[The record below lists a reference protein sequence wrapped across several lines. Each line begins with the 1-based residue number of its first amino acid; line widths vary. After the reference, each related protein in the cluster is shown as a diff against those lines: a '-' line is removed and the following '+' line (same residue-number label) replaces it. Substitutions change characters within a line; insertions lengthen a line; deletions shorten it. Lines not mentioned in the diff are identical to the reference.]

1 MGKSAALISEQ
12 IVEQQSFND
21 GAALSDVSLSEDHTI
36 SEVESIAA
44 SDAPLQPN
52 KNLEKRYFGFLRSK
66 TFWIVLVHGQILSLS
81 ITCTNTLTTEMSMEG
96 NNIPAFQSLFTYALL
111 FLIFLPYTIYQMGFK
126 AFWKMFIRDCWK
138 FFILG
143 FADVQGNY
151 FVVKAYQ
158 YTNILSAALLDNF
171 AIVVVVILSF
181 VLLKVR
187 YHWSQYL
194 GTIIAIGGMALLVV
208 SDHLTH
214 GGDKAA
220 NPVKGDLFVLLG
232 AACYGISNTLE
243 EYFVSKRP
251 MYQVLGM
258 LGLFGMFI
266 IGVQAAIFERDSIQQ
281 AHWNGKVGGYLT
293 GFTLTMLL
301 IYTTAPILFRMS
313 SAAFYN
319 LSLLT
324 SDFWSL
330 LVGIEAF
337 GYYVYWLYPVGFV
350 FTVLGVIC
358 YCAAPMT
365 KFGESFKPWLGE
377 DQEKGIA
384 GLGTAKAR
392 LNRSAAAAEDDNA
405 TAASSSEGSDIEVTS
420 ANDTDVE
427 NADELVQ
434 SKAH

>member
-1 MGKSAALISEQ
+1 MGKSAARVTEQ
-12 IVEQQSFND
+12 I
-21 GAALSDVSLSEDHTI
+21 SDLHSSDSESLDNVSLSDEHTV
-36 SEVESIAA
+36 SEAESYA
-44 SDAPLQPN
+44 SDAPLQP
-52 KNLEKRYFGFLRSK
+52 KRLEKRYFGFLRSK
-66 TFWIVLVHGQILSLS
+66 RFWIVLVHGQILSLA
-81 ITCTNTLTTEMSMEG
+81 ITCTNTMTTEMSMQG

-111 FLIFLPYTIYQMGFK
+111 FLIFMPYTIYRMGPKQFY
-126 AFWKMFIRDCWK
+126 KMFIRDCWK

-181 VLLKVR
+181 LLLKVR

-194 GTIIAIGGMALLVV
+194 GTVIAIGGMALLVV

-214 GGDKAA
+214 GKDPAA
-220 NPVKGDLFVLLG
+220 NAVKGDLFVLLG

-251 MYQVLGM
+251 MYQVLAM
-258 LGLFGMFI
+258 LGFFGMCI
-266 IGVQAAIFERDSIQQ
+266 IGVQAAIFERSSLQN
-281 AHWNGKVGGYLT
+281 AKWNGEVGGYLT
-293 GFTLTMLL
+293 GFTLAMLL

-350 FTVLGVIC
+350 FTILGVIC

-365 KFGESFKPWLGE
+365 KFGESVKPWLGD

-384 GLGTAKAR
+384 GLGTARAR
-392 LNRSAAAAEDDNA
+392 LDRQNLE
-405 TAASSSEGSDIEVTS
+405 TVPEESSSEEETPETEAETETETPESTKQ
-420 ANDTDVE
+420 T
-427 NADELVQ
+427 
-434 SKAH
+434 

>member
-1 MGKSAALISEQ
+1 MGKSAARISEQ
-12 IVEQQSFND
+12 I
-21 GAALSDVSLSEDHTI
+21 SDLHSSDTESLDNVSLSDDHTI
-36 SEVESIAA
+36 SEAESYAA
-44 SDAPLQPN
+44 SDTPLQP
-52 KNLEKRYFGFLRSK
+52 KPLEKRYFGFLRSK
-66 TFWIVLVHGQILSLS
+66 RFWIVLAHGQVLSLA
-81 ITCTNTLTTEMSMEG
+81 ITCTNTMTTEMSMEG
-96 NNIPAFQSLFTYALL
+96 NNIPAFQSLFTYAIL
-111 FLIFLPYTIYQMGFK
+111 FLIFMPYTIYRMGFK
-126 AFWKMFIRDCWK
+126 GFYKMFIRDCWK

-181 VLLKVR
+181 ILLKVR

-194 GTIIAIGGMALLVV
+194 GTVIAIGGMALLVV

-214 GGDKAA
+214 GKDPAA
-220 NPVKGDLFVLLG
+220 NAVKGDLFVLLG

-251 MYQVLGM
+251 LYQVLAM
-258 LGLFGMFI
+258 LGLFGMCI
-266 IGVQAAIFERDSIQQ
+266 IGVQAAIFERDSIQN

-350 FTVLGVIC
+350 FTILGVIC

-365 KFGESFKPWLGE
+365 KFGESVKPWLGE
-377 DQEKGIA
+377 DQEKGIS

-392 LNRSAAAAEDDNA
+392 LNRQQLESVPEE
-405 TAASSSEGSDIEVTS
+405 SSSEASE
-420 ANDTDVE
+420 
-427 NADELVQ
+427 ADAETEAETEAR
-434 SKAH
+434 SETNETR